1 MIKICRT
8 IIVLKNTDIFVAET
22 THSDRISQ
30 SIAVRKSYIYIYIYN
45 ITANFLKMEESR
57 DERGGKVIIAFEDFA
72 TFENFPLVPSF
83 EVKLQ
88 EKLKVY
94 IFLTMSRVTPSFP
107 VVSTFSRVLDRFPLS
122 LPSLLPSPIFQNIL
136 PSSSRFF

>member
-1 MIKICRT
+1 MSNYNCFKKHGYFRSWNNAFWSHFA
-8 IIVLKNTDIFVAET
+8 V
-22 THSDRISQ
+22 DRS
-30 SIAVRKSYIYIYIYN
+30 SKELYIYIYN

-57 DERGGKVIIAFEDFA
+57 DGRGGKVIIAFEDFA

-122 LPSLLPSPIFQNIL
+122 LPSLLPFPIFQNIL